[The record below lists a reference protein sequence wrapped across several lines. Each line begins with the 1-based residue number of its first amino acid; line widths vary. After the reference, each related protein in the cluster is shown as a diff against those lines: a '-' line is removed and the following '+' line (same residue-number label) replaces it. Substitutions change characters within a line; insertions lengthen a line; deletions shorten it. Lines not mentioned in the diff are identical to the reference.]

1 MHSSPV
7 LQIADVV
14 LIGGRMAFT
23 FLAAQGVAVGKTQIE
38 TDWLEVGWGRPLA
51 ETVQQGSGL
60 FATMQAEATC
70 RQRVIHSCDPQA
82 WALVE

>member
-1 MHSSPV
+1 MFQNTCGHLCEQATCLCPSLRVHTILHSPPV

-38 TDWLEVGWGRPLA
+38 TDWLEVGLG
-51 ETVQQGSGL
+51 
-60 FATMQAEATC
+60 QA
-70 RQRVIHSCDPQA
+70 PG
-82 WALVE
+82 